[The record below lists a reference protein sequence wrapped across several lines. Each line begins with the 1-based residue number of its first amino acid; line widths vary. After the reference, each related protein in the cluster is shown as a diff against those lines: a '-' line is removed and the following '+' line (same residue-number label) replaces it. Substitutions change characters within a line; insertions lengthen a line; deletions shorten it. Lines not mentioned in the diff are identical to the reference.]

1 MDMPRFQ
8 LMISLTVVM
17 VLMAYSESV
26 WPQDF
31 AREEAAVRFQQ
42 AQIER
47 IENRRLI
54 AEKAQAEAKLPA
66 VNIVVQGNVA
76 VFHAIHH
83 IDQIVYGT
91 SLISGQQQIE
101 NQLGNKV
108 QQLSTEYDLTDAQQ
122 SKLMLAAHWEA
133 KQFLNEV
140 ETLRQKYDSFGSD
153 LIGRQIVVSQAQ
165 SLNMKRQRLFGPSS
179 FSSKVMAKTVT
190 GDQLA
195 KYQSALDERLRIR
208 HRSNI
213 EGAIRDLERQV
224 VLKIAQTESLVEL
237 LISEIPPPKLSHD
250 YDETLVKY
258 QFSQISEQKLRLL
271 FDEGQWPQVR
281 QTLDGFNELE
291 TALVQQ
297 GLIQQEGAAES
308 KPATNLPQNKLPT
321 DAAPINRNRAQ
332 QEGKQR

>member
-1 MDMPRFQ
+1 MDMPRFHFSK
-8 LMISLTVVM
+8 LLTIVTILVSCS
-17 VLMAYSESV
+17 VSVRSEDLV
-26 WPQDF
+26 RQ
-31 AREEAAVRFQQ
+31 EAAIRLKQ

-47 IENRRLI
+47 LEDARLI
-54 AEKAQAEAKLPA
+54 AEKAQRDAKNVHFA
-66 VNIVVQGNVA
+66 NVHVGNDVVVTQV
-76 VFHAIHH
+76 HH
-83 IDQIVYGT
+83 IDHLVYGT
-91 SLISGQQQIE
+91 TVLYGQQQIE
-101 NQLGNKV
+101 NQLANKV
-108 QQLSTEYDLTDAQQ
+108 QQLSSEYDLTEAQQ
-122 SKLMLAAHWEA
+122 AKLLLATQCEA
-133 KQFLNEV
+133 KLFLNEV
-140 ETLRQKYDSFGSD
+140 DVLRQKYNSLGSD
-153 LIGRQIVVSQAQ
+153 LIGRQIVLSQAQ
-165 SLNMKRQRLFGPSS
+165 SLNFKRRTLFGPNS

-213 EGAIRDLERQV
+213 EGAIRDLERHV

-281 QTLDGFNELE
+281 QTLDGFHELE

-297 GLIQQEGAAES
+297 GLIQQEGAAAS
-308 KPATNLPQNKLPT
+308 KPATNLPQNTSPT
-321 DAAPINRNRAQ
+321 DAAPIDRNRAQ
-332 QEGKQR
+332 QVGEKR